1 MSHFNNFVNFATFIF
16 SFFKVDHTI
25 IIYLVDPEGMFVDY
39 YGQTHDV
46 DKVMTSIL
54 VNKLKYEQLKND
66 SSSWLPSLPIKG
78 VI

>member
-1 MSHFNNFVNFATFIF
+1 MQHFIF
-16 SFFKVDHTI
+16 FFKVDHTI

-46 DKVMTSIL
+46 DKIITSIL
-54 VNKLKYEQLKND
+54 VNKLKYEQLKKD
-66 SSSWLPSLPIKG
+66 SPWLPSLPIKG